1 MKTKKKMMKNV
12 NYHCLVT
19 FCVASPK
26 DSQWSYAEV
35 FLVLRL
41 VKPYNKS
48 EARIAYGRDYKC

>member
-1 MKTKKKMMKNV
+1 MMKNV

>member
-1 MKTKKKMMKNV
+1 MMKNV

-19 FCVASPK
+19 FYVASPK
-26 DSQWSYAEV
+26 DSRWSYAEV

-41 VKPYNKS
+41 VKPYNKT